1 MKVLSM
7 FLLVILASGCASK
20 PQVDDQSS
28 QKITITGT
36 RIERS
41 EMPPGPKLTMRLNK
55 QNGSSNFMQ
64 ALARLQSLPQPKDI
78 GDCKGLLSALTE
90 SNLAMRI
97 VDKNNVV
104 LESEHGLYQYSFDD
118 NSCPI
123 DET

>member
-7 FLLVILASGCASK
+7 FLLVILVSGCTSK
-20 PQVDDQSS
+20 PQVDDQTS
-28 QKITITGT
+28 QKVTITGT

-41 EMPPGPKLTMRLNK
+41 ETSPGPKLTMRLNK

-64 ALARLQSLPQPKDI
+64 ALAGLQSLPQPKDI

-90 SNLAMRI
+90 SNLAIRI

-118 NSCPI
+118 NSCPS